1 MKNGDLL
8 GEGVCRSHLLPG
20 TLQEAPL
27 PASLRYPFSATPIS
41 QKSLLL
47 PWQVL
52 KVPRTTFL
60 GISRL
65 GTSPYHSHLHQLSHP
80 WVLRGSLW
88 GLLGHQVRLSKP
100 LPPTPGALAAP
111 LCGPE
116 GGPRTAAGKGPGAGP
131 RGAKAQVPA
140 PALPLALSQLMIILG
155 CKRAGEREPPT
166 SQLFNHWLHLRYVSS
181 LGVPCFNVAALV
193 WGTWVGERAEGL
205 RATN

>member
-1 MKNGDLL
+1 MVTFWGREFAGATSSLEHSKRPHFLL
-8 GEGVCRSHLLPG
+8 ALDTPSPPPQSPRSPCSCPG
-20 TLQEAPL
+20 
-27 PASLRYPFSATPIS
+27 RFSKS
-41 QKSLLL
+41 QG
-47 PWQVL
+47 P
-52 KVPRTTFL
+52 PFL